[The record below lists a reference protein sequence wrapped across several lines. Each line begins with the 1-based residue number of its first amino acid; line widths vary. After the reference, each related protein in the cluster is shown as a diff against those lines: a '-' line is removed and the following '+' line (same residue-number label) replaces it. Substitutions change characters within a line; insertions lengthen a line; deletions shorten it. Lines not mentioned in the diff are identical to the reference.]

1 MGSDLLVVSYYV
13 WTSVGLITLA
23 KCMHLNE
30 KCLFV
35 ILRKVC
41 VMEKMSPNVL

>member
-1 MGSDLLVVSYYV
+1 MGSDLLVVSYCV
-13 WTSVGLITLA
+13 RTSVGLVALA
-23 KCMHLNE
+23 KRMHSNE
-30 KCLFV
+30 NCSFV